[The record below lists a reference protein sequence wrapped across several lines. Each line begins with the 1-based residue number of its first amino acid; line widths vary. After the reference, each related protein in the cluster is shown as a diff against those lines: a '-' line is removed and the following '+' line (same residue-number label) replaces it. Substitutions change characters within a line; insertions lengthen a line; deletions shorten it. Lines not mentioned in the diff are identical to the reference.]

1 MDNIIGNRLK
11 QLRIEHQLTMEMM
24 CEDFNY
30 RFNQNLNTSQ
40 ISRWENGKVD
50 PGLSTGR
57 LLAKYYNVSLDY
69 IIGLT
74 DIKTPSRLLAYAR
87 KMQNAISESP
97 KRNAYNIP
105 VKSISDGPL
114 SYDIDDELEREFLDL
129 DD

>member
-40 ISRWENGKVD
+40 VSRWENGKVD

-57 LLAKYYNVSLDY
+57 LLARYYNVSLDY

-87 KMQNAISESP
+87 KMQELKENKP
-97 KRNAYNIP
+97 KAHIP
-105 VKSISDGPL
+105 VRSISDKP
-114 SYDIDDELEREFLDL
+114 IDNSIVDKDMEFEFLDL
-129 DD
+129 EDK